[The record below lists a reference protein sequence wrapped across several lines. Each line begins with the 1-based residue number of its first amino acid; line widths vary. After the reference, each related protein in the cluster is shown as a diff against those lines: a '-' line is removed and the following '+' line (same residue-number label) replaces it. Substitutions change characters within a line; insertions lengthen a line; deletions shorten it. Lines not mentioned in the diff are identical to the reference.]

1 MQSLLKL
8 TEKTT
13 KKLECLTLY
22 SQMDKREFDLEIEEE
37 SIYTEMKHLYQ
48 AITAVK

>member
-1 MQSLLKL
+1 LEDIKSEIKSLPALQSLLKL

-37 SIYTEMKHLYQ
+37 NIYR
-48 AITAVK
+48 